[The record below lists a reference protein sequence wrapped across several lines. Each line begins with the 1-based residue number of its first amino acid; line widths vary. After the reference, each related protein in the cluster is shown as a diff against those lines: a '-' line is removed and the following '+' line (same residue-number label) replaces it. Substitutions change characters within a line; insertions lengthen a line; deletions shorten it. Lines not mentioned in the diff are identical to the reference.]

1 MKNNETSKRS
11 SCLRAAT
18 AFLAIGALCAS
29 QAQAQV
35 PGRFY
40 WKTLSDSSAVPLI
53 VESISGN
60 TNPLDPS
67 HLVTAGGSFDA
78 TMALGGYA
86 QTFTLMDRAAM
97 AAIILPM
104 GRLSGEARSRSG
116 ASINQSSNGFGDPML
131 EFNINILG
139 PKAQKNIPDAL
150 RYEPGFSLDLL
161 ADLALPI
168 GQYDSNQALNLGQ
181 NRWYGRV
188 GAPMIMQLGSWVPG
202 RRTTLELLPA
212 AWIFGDNTDYVGQ
225 TLKTDPLFQLDAHLT
240 RDFTENIWGALDG
253 SWYSG
258 GKATINGVAGTKRND
273 VAFGLTL
280 GYKVNNNMNLTVGY
294 KSTVNDS
301 APGDM
306 RMDSF
311 MVTLVFGWHP
321 LIEGSRRLAGD
332 K

>member
-131 EFNINILG
+131 EFNINVIG

-168 GQYDSNQALNLGQ
+168 GQYDSTQALNLGQ